1 MELRTIAILL
11 LMATIVVLTA
21 AFGTYQDGIDK
32 QKEHEFQIKRKEER
46 AAEGAGEGN
55 GNGKGKG
62 TGSDLRNVVGASGA
76 ATSYKQ
82 SAGHLDTSQKVNRP
96 YVPEG
101 TNTYRG
107 KAGGYDLRDTYNDGD
122 SDDDNGNGSDSSDD
136 GDADAGKP
144 MSEFQRKIKYIK
156 TIFKEIFSKWGSQE
170 TIMAPISVEED
181 PDNPLGEEGFRIREK
196 FRKSARAG
204 MRKLKSAFRGNRSGK

>member
-46 AAEGAGEGN
+46 AAEG
-55 GNGKGKG
+55 KGKG
-62 TGSDLRNVVGASGA
+62 AEKRNDLRNVVGASGA

-122 SDDDNGNGSDSSDD
+122 SDDDDGGNGGSDSDD
-136 GDADAGKP
+136 AAADDGKP
-144 MSEFQRKIKYIK
+144 MSDFQRKIKYIK

-196 FRKSARAG
+196 FKRTAKAG
-204 MRKLKSAFRGNRSGK
+204 MRKLKSAFRGNRRSGK

>member
-11 LMATIVVLTA
+11 LMATIVVLTS
-21 AFGTYQDGIDK
+21 AFGAYQDGIEK

-46 AAEGAGEGN
+46 AAATGETGHRN
-55 GNGKGKG
+55 GNGHGH
-62 TGSDLRNVVGASGA
+62 DLRNVVGAAGA
-76 ATSYKQ
+76 GTSYKQ
-82 SAGHLDTSQKVNRP
+82 SAGHLDTSQKVDRP

-122 SDDDNGNGSDSSDD
+122 DSDSDSGGDSGGGGNDD
-136 GDADAGKP
+136 GKP
-144 MSEFQRKIKYIK
+144 MTDFQRKIKYIK

-170 TIMAPISVEED
+170 TIIAPISVEED

-196 FRKSARAG
+196 FKRTAKAG

>member
-11 LMATIVVLTA
+11 LMATIVVLTS
-21 AFGTYQDGIDK
+21 AFGAYQDGIEK
-32 QKEHEFQIKRKEER
+32 QKEREFDMKRKEER
-46 AAEGAGEGN
+46 AAATGETGN
-55 GNGKGKG
+55 GNGNGN
-62 TGSDLRNVVGASGA
+62 DLRNVVGAAGA
-76 ATSYKQ
+76 GTSYKQ
-82 SAGHLDTSQKVNRP
+82 SAGHLDTSQKVDRP

-122 SDDDNGNGSDSSDD
+122 DSDGGDSDSDSDSD
-136 GDADAGKP
+136 SGGKDDGKP
-144 MSEFQRKIKYIK
+144 MTDFQRKIKYIK

-196 FRKSARAG
+196 FKRSAKAG

>member
-32 QKEHEFQIKRKEER
+32 QNEHEFQIKRKEER
-46 AAEGAGEGN
+46 AAEG
-55 GNGKGKG
+55 KGKG
-62 TGSDLRNVVGASGA
+62 AGSDLRNVVGASGA

-122 SDDDNGNGSDSSDD
+122 SDDDNGNGGSDSDD
-136 GDADAGKP
+136 DGKP

-196 FRKSARAG
+196 FKRTAKAG

>member
-11 LMATIVVLTA
+11 LMATIVVLTS
-21 AFGTYQDGIDK
+21 AFGAYQDGIEK
-32 QKEHEFQIKRKEER
+32 HKEREFDMKRKEER
-46 AAEGAGEGN
+46 AAATGETEHGHGHGN
-55 GNGKGKG
+55 
-62 TGSDLRNVVGASGA
+62 DLRNVVGAAGA
-76 ATSYKQ
+76 GTSYKQ
-82 SAGHLDTSQKVNRP
+82 SAGHLDTSQKVDRP

-122 SDDDNGNGSDSSDD
+122 DSDGGDSDGGGKDD
-136 GDADAGKP
+136 GKP
-144 MSEFQRKIKYIK
+144 MTDFQRKIKYIK

-181 PDNPLGEEGFRIREK
+181 PDNPVGEEGFRIREK
-196 FRKSARAG
+196 FKRSAKAG